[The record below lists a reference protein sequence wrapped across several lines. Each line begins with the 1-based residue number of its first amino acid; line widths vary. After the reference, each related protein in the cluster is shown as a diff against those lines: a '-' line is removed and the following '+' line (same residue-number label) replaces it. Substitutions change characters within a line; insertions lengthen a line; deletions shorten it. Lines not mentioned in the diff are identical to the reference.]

1 LNFHGLDVFLI
12 ADSLLE
18 KALARVEIGSIVGE
32 RLLRALALRAGN
44 RDVVE
49 GSGCLDQQR
58 VSRQHS
64 LASCPF

>member
-1 LNFHGLDVFLI
+1 VFLV

-18 KALARVEIGSIVGE
+18 KALARVEIGSIVRE

-49 GSGCLDQQR
+49 GSGSLDQQP